1 MKGWI
6 ALAALLAATALTA
19 QVAADP
25 RARLAAARSEAAA
38 ARIRA
43 ARLESQSRAARDQ
56 AEQARI
62 AQVAVAARIQAA
74 EAEIAGG
81 EARLALVQS
90 RLRAH
95 ERRLAEQQRPIVRL
109 VAALQTMARRPAA
122 AVLVQPGSLDDLVHV
137 RALLATMGPRIAEQ
151 TAGLRAEIDQTRRL
165 RREAALALAA
175 VREGRRQASLQQAQ
189 LARLELDQRRRSAR
203 LAGAARMEAARVA
216 SIAEKSRALDDLV
229 RRLEREPDRAAAP
242 ALDAQPT
249 FRFPVIGDIA
259 RGFGERLPSGARSRG
274 VTIAARPGAIVVAP
288 AAGRVTYAG
297 LFRGYGAIAIIDH
310 GDGYTSLITGL
321 GSNQSRVGD
330 TVAQGSPLGRAGTT
344 GITIELRK
352 AGEAVDFTTLVG

>member
-6 ALAALLAATALTA
+6 ALAALLAATALAA

-38 ARIRA
+38 ARTRA
-43 ARLESQSRAARDQ
+43 AELDSRSRAARDQ

-62 AQVAVAARIQAA
+62 AQAAVAARLQAA

-81 EARLALVQS
+81 EARLALAQGQ
-90 RLRAH
+90 LRAQ
-95 ERRLAEQQRPIVRL
+95 EQQLAERQQPVVFL
-109 VAALQTMARRPAA
+109 VAALQTMSRRPAA
-122 AVLVQPGSLDDLVHV
+122 AVLVQPGSLNDLVHV

-165 RREAALALAA
+165 RRDAALALAL
-175 VREGRRQASLQQAQ
+175 VREGRRQAATQQAQ
-189 LARLELDQRRRSAR
+189 LARLELDQRRRSAS
-203 LAGAARMEAARVA
+203 LAGAARLETARAAA
-216 SIAEKSRALDDLV
+216 IAEKSRALDDLV
-229 RRLEREPDRAAAP
+229 RQLERERGRAAASER
-242 ALDAQPT
+242 DAQPT

-288 AAGRVTYAG
+288 AAGRVIYAG

-330 TVAQGSPLGRAGTT
+330 TVAQGSPLGRAGPD
-344 GITIELRK
+344 GVGIELRR
-352 AGEAVDFTTLVG
+352 AGETVDITTFVA